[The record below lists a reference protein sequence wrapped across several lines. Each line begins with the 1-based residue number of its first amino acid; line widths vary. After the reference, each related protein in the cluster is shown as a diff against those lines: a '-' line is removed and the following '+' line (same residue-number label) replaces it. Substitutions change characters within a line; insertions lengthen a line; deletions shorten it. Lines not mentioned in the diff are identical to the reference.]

1 MIIDEQCVIALLS
14 NKISSE
20 ILLLEL
26 SAFEEGILFT
36 QQDITYTDI
45 DVCCISGH
53 SPLRPR
59 LWQQQ

>member
-1 MIIDEQCVIALLS
+1 MNIDEQCVKLCCPIKS
-14 NKISSE
+14 QVRFYFF
-20 ILLLEL
+20 EL

>member
-45 DVCCISGH
+45 DVFCISGH